1 MYNRRYFVDRAR
13 KQIIIINKS
22 IEHPSSPTKPNI
34 QRVHEY
40 WSYMVIHATSN
51 SLRTPGVEY
60 VLTYFENP
68 GVALPQKV
76 QSWVAQKQM
85 PEYLHRLHLAT
96 IEYAKERRHQQQQQQ
111 QLHQHLRRDT
121 HNVAGSVRLGL
132 FDLIE
137 MQLID
142 EPNRFSNSRHRRIRG
157 RTQAT
162 SIRRIRRCGSATSDA
177 VTAATWTMTAMML
190 TMMMTIQTQERP
202 TPIRNVII
210 EIV

>member
-1 MYNRRYFVDRAR
+1 MYNRRFFVDRNR

-22 IEHPSSPTKPNI
+22 VEHPSSPSKPNI

-40 WSYMVIHATSN
+40 WSYMIIHSTST

-96 IEYAKERRHQQQQQQ
+96 IEYAKDRRLQQQQEHE
-111 QLHQHLRRDT
+111 LHQLQKHQHQHHHAQH
-121 HNVAGSVRLGL
+121 HNHTTVTKNDQSGETCANSV
-132 FDLIE
+132 
-137 MQLID
+137 
-142 EPNRFSNSRHRRIRG
+142 
-157 RTQAT
+157 
-162 SIRRIRRCGSATSDA
+162 
-177 VTAATWTMTAMML
+177 MT
-190 TMMMTIQTQERP
+190 
-202 TPIRNVII
+202 
-210 EIV
+210 